1 MLYKEQNA
9 MHFRQYSIALKRE
22 HYYGNYYLK
31 KYLIEVCFL
40 VQRVRQVSSWHEA
53 GQHIGRHGTSD
64 IVNSSTLYFSEVI

>member
-40 VQRVRQVSSWHEA
+40 LQLVSQISSWQEA
-53 GQHIGRHGTSD
+53 WQHMGRHGTSD
-64 IVNSSTLYFSEVI
+64 VANSSTLDLPEVI